1 MDLPIEKFLLNLE
14 RYGNMSAASVPVA
27 LWEAVESG
35 RVKHGDVVV
44 LTAFGAG
51 LTWGSVVL
59 RWQDP
64 AQ

>member
-1 MDLPIEKFLLNLE
+1 MEKFMLNLD

-27 LWEAVESG
+27 LCEAVESG
-35 RVKHGDVVV
+35 RVKNGDVVV

-59 RWQDP
+59 RWKDP

>member
-27 LWEAVESG
+27 LCEAVESG